1 GRRNSASAT
10 DALRELRHHFGE
22 SYCAANFWRPF
33 FYLSFCGVRARR
45 LQRRA
50 STGSERV
57 STLNVQHLIKTRIRR
72 RNRLA
77 AQSGYRKGRSGLT
90 ISRRDSDRM
99 NATHSGIDGYVGNT
113 PLIRL
118 RRVSELTG
126 CEILGKA
133 EFMNPAGSVKDRAAY
148 GIITD
153 AEAAGRLKPGATI
166 VEGTAGNTGIGL
178 AVIGRARGYRTLIV
192 IPNNQSPEKMHLLRT
207 LGAEVKA
214 VPEKPYK
221 DPENYNHIARRL
233 AEERGWVWAKQFD
246 KTANRAAHYRST
258 GPEIWKQT
266 EGKVSAFVAAVGTG
280 GTLAGVSGYLKEQN
294 PKIAIV
300 CADPYGAA
308 MWSWFTNGNLETNDG
323 DSIAE
328 GIGQGRVTKNI
339 EGLKVD
345 RAYRIPDETGLTI
358 VYQLLR
364 AEALFLGLSSGINVA
379 GAARLAKE
387 SGPGQTIFTVL
398 FDSGHKYQSTLF
410 NRDWLASNH
419 LDPDLPLESVLAR
432 ESLAQKPAP
441 FFVLLGRRGCG

>member
-1 GRRNSASAT
+1 MSVT
-10 DALRELRHHFGE
+10 
-22 SYCAANFWRPF
+22 Y
-33 FYLSFCGVRARR
+33 
-45 LQRRA
+45 
-50 STGSERV
+50 
-57 STLNVQHLIKTRIRR
+57 
-72 RNRLA
+72 
-77 AQSGYRKGRSGLT
+77 
-90 ISRRDSDRM
+90 
-99 NATHSGIDGYVGNT
+99 SGIDGYVGKT

-118 RRVSELTG
+118 RRLSELTG

-148 GIITD
+148 GIITA
-153 AEAAGRLKPGATI
+153 AERAGRLKPGATI

-178 AVIGRARGYRTLIV
+178 AVIGRAKGYRTVIV

-233 AEERGWVWAKQFD
+233 AEQRGWFWANQFD
-246 KTANRAAHYRST
+246 NTANRDAHYRST

-266 EGKVSAFVAAVGTG
+266 EGKVGAFVAAVGTG
-280 GTLAGVSGYLKEQN
+280 GTLAGVGVYLKEQN
-294 PKIAIV
+294 QKIEIV

-339 EGLKVD
+339 EGIKVD
-345 RAYRIPDETGLTI
+345 RAYRIPDQTGLTI

-364 AEALFLGLSSGINVA
+364 EEGLFLGLSSGINVA
-379 GAARLAKE
+379 GAARFANE
-387 SGPGQTIFTVL
+387 SGLGQTIVTVL
-398 FDSGHKYQSTLF
+398 CDSGHKYQSTLF

-419 LDPDLPLESVLAR
+419 LDPNLPLESI
-432 ESLAQKPAP
+432 
-441 FFVLLGRRGCG
+441 FGR